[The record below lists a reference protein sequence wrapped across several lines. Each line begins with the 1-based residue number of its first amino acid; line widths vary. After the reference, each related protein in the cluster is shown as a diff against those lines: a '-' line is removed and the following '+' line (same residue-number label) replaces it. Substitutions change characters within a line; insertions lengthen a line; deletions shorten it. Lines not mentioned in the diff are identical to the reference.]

1 MANPGGKQTM
11 LGQWRLALRQAEEAA
26 RGGRLDEALAFA
38 ARPEVADHRQAVRL
52 RSKVVDE
59 LIGRAA
65 RRAAADDT
73 DGAIADLALAEA
85 HGAVPDVLAAGR
97 LALAERVAPEVRRSL
112 EAGDPLR
119 VVERVEALAA
129 RQVSGPTLRTLREA
143 AEAWKKG
150 LEDQRRGEFGLA
162 AEALERAGR
171 LVEPSVKPALDD
183 ARRELDA
190 RRKEAHPRVERLYV
204 ALGGGSAGELL
215 AAAESLLELLPDH
228 PAARQARSRA
238 WQQIGAT
245 SPGASLAGRAVHAP
259 GPNGDGIVFVGDQR
273 GAVAPPRPGTPRR
286 AEPVMFIGADAPAN
300 ARTPGNG
307 ERSILWADDI
317 GAYLVCM
324 DEQVSIGR
332 AGPDASADVQVLG
345 DLSRRHATITR
356 SGDGYIL
363 RPLGPTYVNGKSVQ
377 AASLRDGDVIRLGGS
392 VELEFRQ
399 PSPVSATAR
408 LRVVSR
414 HRLPIAVDGVIL
426 MAETCIVGPS
436 PQAHVHAPRLET
448 PVVLYRQGPTL
459 WCRAAGTFEVDGR
472 PCLARSALRPG
483 SRVAGEGFSFS
494 LEPLGAGRPPI
505 V

>member
-1 MANPGGKQTM
+1 MANPGGEQTM

-26 RGGRLDEALAFA
+26 RGGRLDEALSFA
-38 ARPEVADHRQAVRL
+38 GRPEIVDHKQAVRL
-52 RSKVVDE
+52 RSKIVAD
-59 LIGRAA
+59 LIARAG

-85 HGAVPDVLAAGR
+85 HGAAPDVLAAGR
-97 LALAERVAPEVRRSL
+97 LSLAEGIAPEVRRAL
-112 EAGDPLR
+112 EAGDPSR
-119 VVERVEALAA
+119 VLERVAALAA
-129 RQVSGPTLRTLREA
+129 RHVGGPTLRTLREA

-150 LEDQRRGEFGLA
+150 LDDQRRGEFGLA
-162 AEALERAGR
+162 AESLDRAAR
-171 LVEPSVKPALDD
+171 LVEGPSRSALDA

-190 RRKEAHPRVERLYV
+190 RRKEAHPRVERLYA
-204 ALGGGSAGELL
+204 ALGSGTAGELL
-215 AAAESLLELLPDH
+215 AAAESLLEILPDH
-228 PAARQARSRA
+228 PAAKQARSRA

-245 SPGASLAGRAVHAP
+245 SPGASLAGRAAA
-259 GPNGDGIVFVGDQR
+259 GPNGDGIVFLGEARAPDAALRPR
-273 GAVAPPRPGTPRR
+273 GPAR
-286 AEPVMFIGADAPAN
+286 AEPVVFLDPHAPAN
-300 ARTPGNG
+300 AREPGLG
-307 ERSILWADDI
+307 HRMILWADDI
-317 GAYLVCM
+317 GAYLICM
-324 DEQVSIGR
+324 DEQVTIGR
-332 AGPDASADVQVLG
+332 AGPDATADVQVLG
-345 DLSRRHATITR
+345 DLSRRHATIAR

-363 RPLGPTYVNGKSVQ
+363 RPLGPTYVNGKPVQ

-414 HRLPIAVDGVIL
+414 HRLPVAVDGVIL

-436 PQAHVHAPRLET
+436 AQAHIQAPTLET

-472 PCLARSALRPG
+472 PCLARSALGPR

-494 LEPLGAGRPPI
+494 LEPLVAARPPI